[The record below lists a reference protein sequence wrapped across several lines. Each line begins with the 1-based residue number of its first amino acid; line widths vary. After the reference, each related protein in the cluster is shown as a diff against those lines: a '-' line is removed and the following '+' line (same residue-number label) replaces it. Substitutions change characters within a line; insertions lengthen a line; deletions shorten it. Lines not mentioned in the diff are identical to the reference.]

1 MIRRVSELEVLM
13 LNLRN
18 ATVLLS
24 VFVALACR
32 ALDQSDHSAD
42 VKAIRAVL
50 DAHGEAWTRGEAV
63 AAVATLTDDAD
74 WVGGDGQTLEG
85 KAAILAM
92 HEKMLAGPAKGT
104 RHSHPGTPNIRFIRS
119 DVAIVD
125 GNSEMS
131 GFRDEN
137 GKQLPAGY
145 SRYAA
150 VFVKQEGKWLVTA
163 FRSLPQVKVNRID

>member
-1 MIRRVSELEVLM
+1 MIQRVSELEVLM

-125 GNSEMS
+125 GNSENVGIS
-131 GFRDEN
+131 GREWQTTASRIFTLHCGFREARR
-137 GKQLPAGY
+137 QVAGDCVPVV
-145 SRYAA
+145 AA
-150 VFVKQEGKWLVTA
+150 
-163 FRSLPQVKVNRID
+163 S